1 MGSRYRKSFN
11 LGGGTRLNVSKSGI
25 GYSTGVKG
33 ARVTKTAKGTTRT
46 TLSVPG
52 TGLSYVSESSSGKM
66 KQASGSSSGGYDRLA
81 EGGVYDLLDE
91 LGYTWTEEDQA
102 RAMAA
107 AEAEKEA
114 KRAANKKI
122 WRSLNWVM
130 AFFFLA
136 MALMVNGYPAKFLAI
151 VGAALNAPSDRFQ
164 NWTRRF
170 VPATVAGWICAVL
183 TVWLFIRA
191 TKDANVIGLIFV
203 LLVCIVALCVIAL
216 KAAIGKPKKD
226 AM

>member
-1 MGSRYRKSFN
+1 M
-11 LGGGTRLNVSKSGI
+11 NVSKSGI

-52 TGLSYVSESSSGKM
+52 TGLSYVSESSKGRR

-81 EGGVYDLLDE
+81 EGGVYELLDE
-91 LGYTWTEEDQA
+91 IAAKQA
-102 RAMAA
+102 RGEIPVKQESSGNERALPKV
-107 AEAEKEA
+107 KEIQLTDDA
-114 KRAANKKI
+114 KKM

-151 VGAALNAPSDRFQ
+151 VGTALNAPSDRFQ
-164 NWTRRF
+164 NWVRRF
-170 VPATVAGWICAVL
+170 VPATAAGWICAVL

-191 TKDANVIGLIFV
+191 TKDANVIGLMFV
-203 LLVCIVALCVIAL
+203 LVLLIVALCVIVL
-216 KAAIGKPKKD
+216 KSVINKPKKD